1 MEIACYC
8 LRGNKTLLV
17 HWYFRNLG
25 RNSLF
30 GIERASVG
38 WIGSLVGF

>member
-1 MEIACYC
+1 MEIAYYC
-8 LRGNKTLLV
+8 LSGNKTLLV

-25 RNSLF
+25 GNSSF
-30 GIERASVG
+30 GIELASVG